1 MLSVIAADRAVRSK
15 TAYHFWLDQT
25 WVIRNGRSSPLYRG
39 YCSLY
44 SKSVT
49 LVKAGTSLAHLQVL
63 CRYPAEGFVTR
74 ITKNIVSASFP
85 QKLMWLYFF
94 HQISR
99 RYYFSTCVD
108 HPRRDAFHEGG
119 DLKSQIETY
128 RARHGHYPEIVL
140 GDPVY
145 STQASR
151 RYLKGHGIRFSGKP
165 LSRPK
170 TVTEANREALNRL
183 KAQRREDYLQRM
195 NRLSAS
201 LANARTDTG
210 TTIFGQSGLIPP
222 LPG

>member
-1 MLSVIAADRAVRSK
+1 
-15 TAYHFWLDQT
+15 
-25 WVIRNGRSSPLYRG
+25 
-39 YCSLY
+39 
-44 SKSVT
+44 
-49 LVKAGTSLAHLQVL
+49 
-63 CRYPAEGFVTR
+63 
-74 ITKNIVSASFP
+74 
-85 QKLMWLYFF
+85 
-94 HQISR
+94 
-99 RYYFSTCVD
+99 VD
-108 HPRRDAFHEGG
+108 HPRWDAFHEVG
-119 DLKSQIETY
+119 DLKKSQVGTY

-201 LANARTDTG
+201 LAKARTDTG
-210 TTIFGQSGLIPP
+210 TIIFGQSGLIPP
-222 LPG
+222 LP